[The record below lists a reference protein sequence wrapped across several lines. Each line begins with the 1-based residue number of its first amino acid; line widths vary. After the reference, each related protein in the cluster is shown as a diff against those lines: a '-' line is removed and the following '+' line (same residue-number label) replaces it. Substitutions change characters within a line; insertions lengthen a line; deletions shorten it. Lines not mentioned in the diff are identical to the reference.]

1 MRENEIRNILPEE
14 SRNAFDDIV
23 EQRVLGASNH
33 IAMVGDMIEAL
44 VNRGLREKK
53 TSAQVID
60 EILQVSQ
67 YFIETRGEAS
77 QAVSNA
83 IYLMI
88 HDIRSCR
95 DMDLK
100 TAAEQILRTKN
111 GYKNTASEAVELCVK
126 YAVRLAENMERIFVY
141 DYSSTVEKF
150 LRGLKNNDKQYE
162 IYIAESRI
170 IDGGRPFVKACQEAG
185 HKIKF
190 IPDASIMYYLRRCGA
205 AFMGAETFYPDG
217 TGFNT
222 TGSDIVGLVCHYFQ
236 IPLYFL
242 TPMIKLDIRPVT
254 GEKKKLVYDDLKEK
268 LSEKWEA
275 ELEKDSID
283 FITPELVGVKPEFI
297 KAFVT
302 EQGVIPSG
310 QMYTVSMEYS
320 RKLRGE

>member
-1 MRENEIRNILPEE
+1 MKNEIRNILPE
-14 SRNAFDDIV
+14 SMRKTFDDIT
-23 EQRVLGASNH
+23 EQRILGASNH

-44 VNRGLREKK
+44 VQRGVQEKRE
-53 TSAQVID
+53 TTQVIE
-60 EILQVSQ
+60 EIKKVTG

-88 HDIRSCR
+88 RNITSWKEM
-95 DMDLK
+95 DMK
-100 TAAEQILRTKN
+100 TAAEHILKTKDD
-111 GYKNTASEAVELCVK
+111 YKKTAAEAVCQSVS
-126 YAVRLAENMERIFVY
+126 YAVRLAEDMEKIFVY

-150 LRGLKNNDKQYE
+150 LRGLKENKKQYE

-170 IDGGRPFVKACQEAG
+170 IDGGRPFLKACQESG

-190 IPDASIMYYLRRCGA
+190 IPEASMMYFLKECDG

-222 TGSDIVGLVCHYFQ
+222 TGSDIVGLICQYYGV
-236 IPLYFL
+236 PLYFL
-242 TPMIKLDIRPVT
+242 TPMIKLDIRPVV
-254 GEKKKLVYDDLKEK
+254 GKKKNLVYDDLKEK
-268 LSEKWEA
+268 LSENW
-275 ELEKDSID
+275 EKDVDKETID

-297 KAFVT
+297 QAFVT

-310 QMYTVSMEYS
+310 QMYSVSMEYS